1 MCCLPSFRL
10 VMRTVQKLL
19 RLLLASDLWG
29 SSPASVRC
37 FSAGCCKVHP
47 IPRSHK
53 HMCLLPLKFH
63 GRWNLFQDSHWQD
76 FSVIKP
82 CTLVRPLLPVLNFVP
97 ESPLLYDSIWDLH
110 SYEINISLIVP
121 KEYHPVDIQT
131 CSLRHGRIV
140 VTGFIEFQFDS
151 VLREYTVWFLL
162 FSPAVILSKLL
173 DKRECGDRRHSKN
186 HWDVLY
192 KCQLG
197 WFSW

>member
-10 VMRTVQKLL
+10 VMRTVRKLL

-76 FSVIKP
+76 FSVIKL
-82 CTLVRPLLPVLNFVP
+82 CTLVRPWLPVLNFVP

-131 CSLRHGRIV
+131 CSLRHGRIA
-140 VTGFIEFQFDS
+140 VTG
-151 VLREYTVWFLL
+151 VLLSSRLMALWSENTPYDFHSLALQSHCPNCWINVNVETGD
-162 FSPAVILSKLL
+162 ILKIS
-173 DKRECGDRRHSKN
+173 GMYSTN
-186 HWDVLY
+186 VN
-192 KCQLG
+192 
-197 WFSW
+197 